1 MNLNKIMK
9 WLAFGFGAVGLLLG
23 MIFYNLGNLDASFWS
38 LLICVFGSAACITTL
53 ETK

>member
-23 MIFYNLGNLDASFWS
+23 MIFYNLGNADASFWS
-38 LLICVFGSAACITTL
+38 LLICSFCSVGAVITV

>member
-9 WLAFGFGAVGLLLG
+9 WLAFGFGVVGLLLG
-23 MIFYNLGNLDASFWS
+23 IIFYNIGNLDASFWS
-38 LLICVFGSAACITTL
+38 LLICVFGSTASILTL

>member
-9 WLAFGFGAVGLLLG
+9 WLAFGFGVVGLLLG
-23 MIFYNLGNLDASFWS
+23 MIFYNLGNADASFWS
-38 LLICVFGSAACITTL
+38 LLICSFISVASVLTL